1 MVSRPSY
8 RLAIALV
15 LAAGGLAMSQASAQE
30 ACRLEAVGTAKV
42 AAVRDGRTLA
52 LADGREARLAAIEVP
67 LPYGVEAAAPTAA
80 QAAKSALENL
90 AAGRE
95 VTLKR
100 LGPAEDRYGRLMVH
114 AFVTQDGAERSLQQI
129 LLAGGHARVAAR
141 VGDRACAAE
150 LLAAERA
157 ARAAKLGLWADPA
170 YGPRQAEEAAALLDQ
185 RGRFT
190 VVEGKVLSVREAGS
204 TIYLNFGR
212 RWSRDFTVTILKRNA
227 RIFTAAG
234 IEPKQ
239 LEGRRI
245 RVRGWI
251 ERRGGPIVEAARP
264 EQIELAERN

>member
-1 MVSRPSY
+1 MLFRSIVPVLAVTG
-8 RLAIALV
+8 LAITQV
-15 LAAGGLAMSQASAQE
+15 STQE
-30 ACRLEAVGTAKV
+30 ACRLEAIGMAKV
-42 AAVRDGRTLA
+42 AAVRDGRTLV
-52 LADGREARLAAIEVP
+52 LDDGREAQLAAIEVP
-67 LPYGVEAAAPTAA
+67 LPYGVEAAAQTAA
-80 QAAKSALENL
+80 QTARAALENL
-90 AAGRE
+90 AIGHN
-95 VTLKR
+95 VMLKR
-100 LGPAEDRYGRLMVH
+100 LGTAEDRYGRIMVH
-114 AFVTQDGAERSLQQI
+114 AFLAEDGAERSLQQSM
-129 LLAGGHARVAAR
+129 LAGGHARVAAR
-141 VGDRACAAE
+141 IGDRACAAE
-150 LLAAERA
+150 LLAAERV
-157 ARAAKLGLWADPA
+157 ARAAKLGLWAEPA

-251 ERRGGPIVEAARP
+251 ERRGNPIVEAARP